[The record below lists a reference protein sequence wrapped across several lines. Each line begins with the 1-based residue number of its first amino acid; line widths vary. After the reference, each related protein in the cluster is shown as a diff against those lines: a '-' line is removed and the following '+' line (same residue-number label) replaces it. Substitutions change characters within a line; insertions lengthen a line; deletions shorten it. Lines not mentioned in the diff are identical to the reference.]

1 MDFLDNNVIIIL
13 VRKSEKIVIV
23 ILFSLLVL
31 VSFSQVIA
39 RYVFNSPLSWS
50 EEMAR
55 YIHVWLILITSPICI
70 RKGRHL
76 KLDFLSNSLPFKYK
90 KPLKIIINLLVV
102 MLYLYIMVIYGW
114 KTVIVNFGSQNS
126 PAMQIPMYLIYLAL
140 PISGLLM
147 ILENLISLLKLIGL
161 KNNNDL

>member
-1 MDFLDNNVIIIL
+1 MDFLDNNLITIL
-13 VRKSEKIVIV
+13 VRKSEKIIIV

-76 KLDFLSNSLPFKYK
+76 KLDFLSHSLPFKYK
-90 KPLKIIINLLVV
+90 KPLKIIIDLLVV
-102 MLYLYIMVIYGW
+102 MFYLYIMVIYGW